1 MVFVVLSVLFWGE
14 EHPRRAGR
22 LSARRRRT
30 HDKEVIPL
38 SIEPKQKILIVDD
51 SELNRAILADM
62 LDDEYEIVEAEDGL
76 QGVGLLQQRSAE
88 ISLVLLDIVMPE
100 MDGFGVLEVMAQN
113 HWIED
118 IPVIMISAETGSS
131 HIERAYELGVTDFIS
146 RPFDALIVHRRV
158 VNTIMLYA
166 KQKRLANM
174 VADQIYEN
182 EQRSSL
188 LIDILS
194 HIVEFRNGES
204 GLHVLNV
211 RTLTELM
218 LNHLVQKTDR
228 YHLSASDISMICT
241 ASALHDIGKI
251 SIDEKILNKPGRFT
265 DEEFAIMKTHSLA
278 GAEMLENLPI
288 HQDDPL
294 VKVAYDICRW
304 HHERWDGRGYPDGL
318 CGDEIPI
325 AAQIVALADVYD
337 ALTSKRCYKDS
348 FSHDKAVEMILA
360 GQCGTFNPLLMECL
374 QELAPDLPALMN
386 DSNSVTQRDRREMR
400 NVAQEMRR
408 HEELTASERT
418 LQLLEHE
425 RMKYSFFADMS
436 KEIQFEYTV
445 SPPMITLSNWG
456 AEHLGLD
463 EIIMDPMHQPEAQ
476 KVMEAADF
484 QNLTDALRSTSPELP
499 VVTYDCKLNYKGA
512 WRWTQ
517 IVARATWSSDEPP
530 RYTGAIG
537 KAIDIHDSRMKLNAL
552 ERMASH
558 DALTGLLNHSYAR
571 KRILERIENRPAA
584 TCALVIFD
592 LDHFKAANDTYGHS
606 FGDQVLVHLAEKLRQ
621 CIRGGDIAARAGG
634 DEFLIFLEYK
644 DDVET
649 AISRIFQ
656 SLCGRFEQFPIS
668 ISMGVALT
676 DTVPGGYDEL
686 FHAADAALYTVKRGG
701 RGQYRFYDDTMRHT
715 LSSISPIDDG
725 EGPRQE
731 DKEEHP

>member
-1 MVFVVLSVLFWGE
+1 M
-14 EHPRRAGR
+14 
-22 LSARRRRT
+22 SA
-30 HDKEVIPL
+30 EQ
-38 SIEPKQKILIVDD
+38 KQKILIVDD

-62 LDDEYEIVEAEDGL
+62 LDDEYEIIEAEDGL
-76 QGVGLLQQRSAE
+76 QGVGLLQQRGSE
-88 ISLVLLDIVMPE
+88 ISLVLLDIVMPQ

-228 YHLSASDISMICT
+228 YQLSPSDISMICT

-265 DEEFAIMKTHSLA
+265 DEEFAVMKTHSMA

-294 VKVAYDICRW
+294 VKVAYNICRW

-318 CGDEIPI
+318 KGDEIPI
-325 AAQIVALADVYD
+325 SAQIVALADVYD

-348 FSHDKAVEMILA
+348 FSHEKAVDMILA
-360 GQCGTFNPLLMECL
+360 GQCGAFNPLLLDCL
-374 QELAPDLPALMN
+374 RELAPDLPALMSG
-386 DSNSVTQRDRREMR
+386 SNSVTQRDRREMR
-400 NVAQEMRR
+400 NVAQEIRR

-436 KEIQFEYTV
+436 KEIQFEFTV
-445 SPPMITLSNWG
+445 SPPMVTLSHWG
-456 AEHLGLD
+456 ADHLGLD
-463 EIIMDPMHQPEAQ
+463 EIIMDPFHQDAP
-476 KVMEAADF
+476 KNVMEPGDI
-484 QNLTDALRSTSPELP
+484 QNLSDALRSTSPDLP
-499 VVTYDCKLNYKGA
+499 VVTYDCKLNYKGS

-517 IVARATWSSDEPP
+517 IVARAIWSNDEPP
-530 RYTGAIG
+530 RYTGTIG
-537 KAIDIHDSRMKLNAL
+537 KAIDIHDSRMKLASL
-552 ERMASH
+552 ERQASH
-558 DALTGLLNHSYAR
+558 DALTGLLNHAYAK
-571 KRILERIENRPAA
+571 KRILERIEARPIASY
-584 TCALVIFD
+584 ALAIFD

-606 FGDQVLVHLAEKLRQ
+606 FGDQVLIHLAEKLRQ

-644 DDVET
+644 DDVEVV
-649 AISRIFQ
+649 ISRIFQ
-656 SLCGRFEQFPIS
+656 ALCGQYENFPIS

-676 DTVPGGYDEL
+676 ASVPGGYDAL
-686 FHAADAALYTVKRGG
+686 FHAADAALYTVKRGS
-701 RGQYRFYDDTMRHT
+701 RGQYRFYDETMRDT
-715 LSSISPIDDG
+715 LSVISPIEDG
-725 EGPRQE
+725 EDPRK
-731 DKEEHP
+731 DV

>member
-1 MVFVVLSVLFWGE
+1 MSSE
-14 EHPRRAGR
+14 Q
-22 LSARRRRT
+22 
-30 HDKEVIPL
+30 
-38 SIEPKQKILIVDD
+38 KQKILIVDD

-62 LDDEYEIVEAEDGL
+62 LDNEYEIIEAENGL
-76 QGVGLLQQRSAE
+76 QGVGLLQQRGAE
-88 ISLVLLDIVMPE
+88 ISLVLLDIVMPQ
-100 MDGFGVLEVMAQN
+100 MDGFGVLQVMSDN

-118 IPVIMISAETGSS
+118 IPVIMISAESGSS

-228 YHLSASDISMICT
+228 YRLSPSDISTICT

-265 DEEFAIMKTHSLA
+265 PEEFQIMKTHA
-278 GAEMLENLPI
+278 MTGAEMLENLPI

-294 VKVAYDICRW
+294 VKVAYGICRW

-318 CGDEIPI
+318 KGDEIPI
-325 AAQIVALADVYD
+325 SAQIVALADVYD
-337 ALTSKRCYKDS
+337 ALTSKRCYKDA
-348 FSHDKAVEMILA
+348 FSHEQAVDMILA
-360 GQCGTFNPLLMECL
+360 GQCGTFNPLLIECL
-374 QELAPDLPALMN
+374 KELAPDLPALMN
-386 DSNSVTQRDRREMR
+386 NSNSFAQRDRREMR
-400 NVAQEMRR
+400 SVAQEMRR

-445 SPPMITLSNWG
+445 SPPMITLSPWG

-463 EIIMDPMHQPEAQ
+463 EIIMDPLRQPDAQ
-476 KVMEAADF
+476 SIIDPAD
-484 QNLTDALRSTSPELP
+484 LHGLADILRTTSPDLP
-499 VVTYDCKLNYKGA
+499 VITYDCKLNYRGQ

-517 IVARATWSSDEPP
+517 IVARAIWSSDEPP

-537 KAIDIHDSRMKLNAL
+537 KAVDIHDSKMRLSAL
-552 ERMASH
+552 ERLASH
-558 DALTGLLNHSYAR
+558 DALTGLLNHAYAK
-571 KRILERIENRPAA
+571 KRILERIESRPGASY
-584 TCALVIFD
+584 ALVIFD
-592 LDHFKAANDTYGHS
+592 LDHFKSANDTYGHS

-621 CIRGGDIAARAGG
+621 SIRGGDIAARVGG

-644 DDVET
+644 DEVET
-649 AISRIFQ
+649 VISRIFQ
-656 SLCGRFEQFPIS
+656 SLCGQFEQFPLS

-676 DTVPGGYDEL
+676 DAVSGGYDAL

-701 RGQYRFYDDTMRHT
+701 RGQYRFYDGSMRET
-715 LSSISPIDDG
+715 LSSVISPIEATEDG
-725 EGPRQE
+725 RG
-731 DKEEHP
+731 DANT

>member
-1 MVFVVLSVLFWGE
+1 VISLSSE
-14 EHPRRAGR
+14 Q
-22 LSARRRRT
+22 
-30 HDKEVIPL
+30 
-38 SIEPKQKILIVDD
+38 KQKILIVDD

-62 LDDEYEIVEAEDGL
+62 LGDEYEIVEAENGL
-76 QGVGLLQQRSAE
+76 QGVGLLQQRGAE
-88 ISLVLLDIVMPE
+88 ISLVLLDIVMPQ
-100 MDGFGVLEVMAQN
+100 MDGFGVLQVMSEN

-118 IPVIMISAETGSS
+118 IPVIMISAESGSS

-204 GLHVLNV
+204 GLHVLHV

-228 YHLSASDISMICT
+228 YPLSSSDISMIST

-265 DEEFAIMKTHSLA
+265 EEEFAIMKTHSMT

-318 CGDEIPI
+318 KGDEIPI

-337 ALTSKRCYKDS
+337 ALTSKRCYKPA
-348 FSHDKAVEMILA
+348 FSCEEAVSMILR
-360 GQCGTFNPLLMECL
+360 GECGAFNPLLIECL
-374 QELAPDLPALMN
+374 EELAPELPGHINGSTTAA
-386 DSNSVTQRDRREMR
+386 QRDRREMR
-400 NVAQEMRR
+400 NVAQEIRR

-445 SPPMITLSNWG
+445 SPPMITLTPWG
-456 AEHLGLD
+456 AEHLGLE
-463 EIIMDPMHQPEAQ
+463 EIIMDPLHQPEAQ
-476 KVMEAADF
+476 EIIDPADLHGF
-484 QNLTDALRSTSPELP
+484 ADVLRSTSPDLP
-499 VVTYDCKLNYKGA
+499 VVTYDCKLNYKGQ

-517 IVARATWSSDEPP
+517 IVARAIWSSDEPP

-537 KAIDIHDSRMKLNAL
+537 KAIDIHDSRMKLASL
-552 ERMASH
+552 ERQASH
-558 DALTGLLNHSYAR
+558 DALTGLLNHAYAK
-571 KRILERIENRPAA
+571 KRILERIQTRPGASY
-584 TCALVIFD
+584 ALVIFD
-592 LDHFKAANDTYGHS
+592 LDHFKSANDTYGHS
-606 FGDQVLVHLAEKLRQ
+606 FGDQVLIHLAEKLRQ
-621 CIRGGDIAARAGG
+621 TIRGGDIAARVGG

-644 DDVET
+644 DEAEAV
-649 AISRIFQ
+649 ISRIFQ
-656 SLCGRFEQFPIS
+656 SLGGQFEQFPLS

-676 DTVPGGYDEL
+676 DAVPGDYDTL

-701 RGQYRFYDDTMRHT
+701 RGHYRFYDDSMRET
-715 LSSISPIDDG
+715 LSVISPIEDG
-725 EGPRQE
+725 ETPQE
-731 DKEEHP
+731 DADT

>member
-1 MVFVVLSVLFWGE
+1 MSA
-14 EHPRRAGR
+14 EH
-22 LSARRRRT
+22 
-30 HDKEVIPL
+30 
-38 SIEPKQKILIVDD
+38 KQKILIIDD

-62 LDDEYEIVEAEDGL
+62 LDDEYEIIEAENGL
-76 QGVGLLQQRSAE
+76 QGVGILQQRSAE

-100 MDGFGVLEVMAQN
+100 MDGFGVLEVMSEN

-118 IPVIMISAETGSS
+118 IPVIMISAESGSS

-166 KQKRLANM
+166 KQKRLVGM
-174 VADQIYEN
+174 VADQIYET

-228 YHLSASDISMICT
+228 YPLSPSDISMICT

-265 DEEFAIMKTHSLA
+265 PEEFEIMKTHSMI

-288 HQDDPL
+288 HQDAPL

-318 CGDEIPI
+318 KGDEIPI
-325 AAQIVALADVYD
+325 SAQIVALADVYD

-348 FSHDKAVEMILA
+348 FSHEKAVQMILD
-360 GQCGTFNPLLMECL
+360 GQCGAFNPLLIECL
-374 QELAPDLPALMN
+374 QELAPDLPAHLN
-386 DSNSVTQRDRREMR
+386 GSNTFVQRNRREMR
-400 NVAQEMRR
+400 NVAREIHR

-445 SPPMITLSNWG
+445 SPPMVTLSHWG

-463 EIIMDPMHQPEAQ
+463 EIIMDPLHQPDAQ
-476 KVMEAADF
+476 GIIDPADLHGF
-484 QNLTDALRSTSPELP
+484 ADILRTTSPDLP
-499 VVTYDCKLNYKGA
+499 VIKYDCKLNYKGN

-517 IVARATWSSDEPP
+517 IVARAIWSSDEPP

-537 KAIDIHDSRMKLNAL
+537 KAIDIHDSRMKLASL
-552 ERMASH
+552 ERQASH
-558 DALTGLLNHSYAR
+558 DALTGLLNHAYAK
-571 KRILERIENRPAA
+571 KRILERIKSRPN
-584 TCALVIFD
+584 ALYALAIFD
-592 LDHFKAANDTYGHS
+592 LDHFKSANDTYGHS

-621 CIRGGDIAARAGG
+621 SIRGGDIAARAGG

-644 DDVET
+644 DEVE
-649 AISRIFQ
+649 AVISRIFQ
-656 SLCGRFEQFPIS
+656 SLGGQFEQFPLS
-668 ISMGVALT
+668 VSMGVALT
-676 DTVPGGYDEL
+676 ETVSSEYDDL

-701 RGQYRFYDDTMRHT
+701 RGHYRFYDDAMRET
-715 LSSISPIDDG
+715 LSVISPIEDG
-725 EGPRQE
+725 ETPQ
-731 DKEEHP
+731 K

>member
-1 MVFVVLSVLFWGE
+1 MIS
-14 EHPRRAGR
+14 
-22 LSARRRRT
+22 LSAEQ
-30 HDKEVIPL
+30 KP
-38 SIEPKQKILIVDD
+38 KILIVDD

-62 LDDEYEIVEAEDGL
+62 LDDEYEIVEAENGL
-76 QGVGLLQQRSAE
+76 QGVGLLQQRGSE
-88 ISLVLLDIVMPE
+88 ISLVLLDIVMPQ

-113 HWIED
+113 QWIED

-228 YHLSASDISMICT
+228 YQLSPTDISMICT

-265 DEEFAIMKTHSLA
+265 DEEFAIMKTHSMA

-318 CGDEIPI
+318 RGDEIPI

-348 FSHDKAVEMILA
+348 FSHKKAVEMILA
-360 GQCGTFNPLLMECL
+360 GQCGTFNPLLMDCL
-374 QELAPDLPALMN
+374 RELSPDLPALMSG
-386 DSNSVTQRDRREMR
+386 SNSVAQRDRREMR
-400 NVAQEMRR
+400 NVAQEIRR

-436 KEIQFEYTV
+436 KEIQFEFTV

-456 AEHLGLD
+456 AEHLGLE
-463 EIIMDPMHQPEAQ
+463 EIIMDPYHHAGAQ
-476 KVMEAADF
+476 AVMDAADV
-484 QNLTDALRSTSPELP
+484 QNLAGALRSTSPDLP
-499 VVTYDCKLNYKGA
+499 VVTYDCKMNYKGA

-558 DALTGLLNHSYAR
+558 DALTGLLNHAYAK
-571 KRILERIENRPAA
+571 KRILERIETRPAA
-584 TCALVIFD
+584 SYALVIFD
-592 LDHFKAANDTYGHS
+592 LDHFKSANDTYGHS

-621 CIRGGDIAARAGG
+621 CIRGGDIAARVGG

-644 DDVET
+644 DDVD
-649 AISRIFQ
+649 AVLSRIFQ
-656 SLCGRFEQFPIS
+656 SLCGRFEQFPLS
-668 ISMGVALT
+668 VSMGAALT
-676 DTVPGGYDEL
+676 ATVPGGYDAL

-701 RGQYRFYDDTMRHT
+701 RGQYRFYDESMRDT
-715 LSSISPIDDG
+715 LSVISPIEDG
-725 EGPRQE
+725 QDPGE
-731 DKEEHP
+731 DVLK